1 MWKVRQTLPEVVRP
15 RGVVDVIV
23 VIVVRDVVVDVVVVD
38 LSRCDDS
45 TFRHTRG
52 VAGVRRLSWRRN
64 I

>member
-1 MWKVRQTLPEVVRP
+1 MRQTFPEVVRP
-15 RGVVDVIV
+15 RGVVVVVGIV
-23 VIVVRDVVVDVVVVD
+23 VLVVVVVAVAVV

-52 VAGVRRLSWRRN
+52 GAGRRN